1 MADPGLFVQW
11 GILLRWTLKA
21 IRRLGCLYENS
32 VRPVCA
38 CRQNRTKG
46 DGNRNTRLSR
56 MIIWY
61 VRLLL
66 DKIAIDKRGNQA
78 LGLVCR
84 AQSTG
89 GCQYCLNHGER
100 NKAIKSLT
108 SIVNFESVKQPQR
121 RRVFKK
127 IILIQERR
135 KLMIF
140 LVNESFSHLKQN
152 WDVQMHN
159 LQVRLVT
166 RFTSENSPGVDSK
179 LGCFRL
185 LERRSIRTSQD
196 VTTFADRT
204 YHFNMG
210 IVLEGTAKSH
220 DIRRRLDYYVEC
232 LLRVANSCTA
242 LNTMRFIT

>member
-38 CRQNRTKG
+38 CRHNRTKG

-84 AQSTG
+84 APSPG
-89 GCQYCLNHGER
+89 ACQYSLNPRAR
-100 NKAIKSLT
+100 NHPTNSLPT
-108 SIVNFESVKQPQR
+108 
-121 RRVFKK
+121 
-127 IILIQERR
+127 
-135 KLMIF
+135 F
-140 LVNESFSHLKQN
+140 LH
-152 WDVQMHN
+152 
-159 LQVRLVT
+159 
-166 RFTSENSPGVDSK
+166 
-179 LGCFRL
+179 
-185 LERRSIRTSQD
+185 
-196 VTTFADRT
+196 
-204 YHFNMG
+204 
-210 IVLEGTAKSH
+210 
-220 DIRRRLDYYVEC
+220 
-232 LLRVANSCTA
+232 
-242 LNTMRFIT
+242 